1 MLRLNRLTLPGLVFA
16 AFHADV
22 LHRVYGGSLRALQFV
37 GPWPRKSHRPR
48 VLRRASPFPGC
59 RCIEVTAADG
69 SAWQVLAGKTAEDN
83 DRLSLKEGHSD
94 EPWMHAADVPGSHIV
109 VRQPGDG
116 ERLQAPSDIMNVAA
130 GIAAFYSKA
139 KGRRVKVHVTS
150 CGQVSK
156 AKGSPA
162 GKVLLKGKV
171 DTLHVT
177 PLDPARLKPETAKSK
192 TAKTSKSKKTL
203 LNPEKEAAR
212 LASRRAFRRKCDLE
226 RRIDMMDEKIRG
238 VDDEMALAGSDADLA
253 LELLEKRQALEAEQS
268 ALFQK
273 WEDSREDSVM
283 LTLRDLAGT
292 CAEVMASM
300 MELYRNELVDL
311 LVPKSGGAS
320 PKRKSQNP
328 GSAALEQKL
337 NVRVD
342 KSGAVQIEHLR
353 EEECKTAEAL
363 SDLLERGNQMRTVCA
378 TKMNSESSRSHLI
391 LIIRVV
397 GVNKQTEQK
406 LSGKLLLC
414 DLAGSERLKKSD
426 VSGDAQKEAI
436 EINKSLT
443 ALGDVMESLVKGAPH
458 VPYKNH
464 KLTQVMSDALGGTSK
479 TLMFVNCSPASSNY
493 EETVM
498 TLKFATRAKTIT
510 NDVKRKMVAK
520 AKPMPK
526 A

>member
-1 MLRLNRLTLPGLVFA
+1 
-16 AFHADV
+16 
-22 LHRVYGGSLRALQFV
+22 
-37 GPWPRKSHRPR
+37 
-48 VLRRASPFPGC
+48 
-59 RCIEVTAADG
+59 
-69 SAWQVLAGKTAEDN
+69 
-83 DRLSLKEGHSD
+83 
-94 EPWMHAADVPGSHIV
+94 
-109 VRQPGDG
+109 
-116 ERLQAPSDIMNVAA
+116 
-130 GIAAFYSKA
+130 
-139 KGRRVKVHVTS
+139 
-150 CGQVSK
+150 
-156 AKGSPA
+156 
-162 GKVLLKGKV
+162 
-171 DTLHVT
+171 
-177 PLDPARLKPETAKSK
+177 
-192 TAKTSKSKKTL
+192 
-203 LNPEKEAAR
+203 
-212 LASRRAFRRKCDLE
+212 
-226 RRIDMMDEKIRG
+226 
-238 VDDEMALAGSDADLA
+238 MALAGSDAELA
-253 LELLEKRQALEAEQS
+253 AELLEKRQ
-268 ALFQK
+268 
-273 WEDSREDSVM
+273 D
-283 LTLRDLAGT
+283 TLSQQLHKLIG
-292 CAEVMASM
+292 VMASM

-311 LVPKSGGAS
+311 LVPKSTGTS
-320 PKRKSQNP
+320 PKRRSQNP

-443 ALGDVMESLVKGAPH
+443 ALGDVMESLVKGAAH